1 MNRRPWR
8 ALAAL
13 TAAGLLAAACT
24 ADPGGAGPAPGD
36 FTQVQREAR
45 GQTVN
50 LFMYGGDDGAN
61 RYIDEVVAPAARD
74 RLDVRINRVP
84 VTDTALAVNKVLG
97 EKQAGRAAGGSV
109 DLVWING
116 ENFRTGKQ
124 AGLWQCGL
132 VELLPNMRHVDWS
145 DPAVA
150 NDFGT
155 PVEGCEVPW
164 SRAQFAF
171 VYDSARVGDPPTS
184 LAGLLDWVRAHP
196 GRFTYPAPPDF
207 TGSVFVRH
215 ALYTRAGGR
224 AKVPDGFDQ
233 AAYDR
238 LTPPLWQTLR
248 DLRPALWRQGETYP
262 ANEKE
267 LNDLYANRQ
276 VDLTMT
282 YGPAQVTGLVE
293 RGQFPATTRTL
304 LLDEGT
310 IGNTNYLAVPA
321 NAAHRSAAL
330 ALADLMLSPEMQYE
344 KARPGGWGQYPA
356 VDLDRLDAEWR
367 DRFTA
372 LPTSPQV
379 PSYDRLSRNSQPELR
394 ADWLPPLEEGWRRE
408 VLQR

>member
-1 MNRRPWR
+1 MNRRWR
-8 ALAAL
+8 AVAAL
-13 TAAGLLAAACT
+13 TAAGLLAAGCT
-24 ADPGGAGPAPGD
+24 AGTGDADPAPRD
-36 FTQVQREAR
+36 FAQVLREAR

-61 RYIDEVVAPAARD
+61 RYLDEVVAPAARE

-84 VTDTALAVNKVLG
+84 ITDTALAVNKVLG
-97 EKQAGRAAGGSV
+97 EKQAGRGSGGSV

-132 VELLPNMRHVDWS
+132 VELLPNMRYVDWS
-145 DPAVA
+145 EPTVA

-171 VYDSARVGDPPTS
+171 SYDSARVSDPPTS
-184 LAGLLDWVRAHP
+184 LAGLLDWIRAHP

-215 ALYTRAGGR
+215 ALYAQAGG
-224 AKVPDGFDQ
+224 VDLIPDDFDQ

-238 LTPPLWQTLR
+238 LTPPLWRTLR
-248 DLRPALWRQGETYP
+248 ELRPALWRAGATYP

-267 LNDLYANRQ
+267 LNDLYANGQ
-276 VDLTMT
+276 VDFTMT
-282 YGPAQVTGLVE
+282 YGPAQVTSLVE

-321 NAAHRSAAL
+321 NAANRSAAL
-330 ALADLMLSPEMQYE
+330 ALADLMLSPELQYE
-344 KARPGGWGQYPA
+344 KARPDGWGQYPA
-356 VDLDRLDAEWR
+356 VDLDTLDVEWR
-367 DRFTA
+367 DRFAA
-372 LPTSPQV
+372 LPTSAQV
-379 PSYDRLSRNSQPELR
+379 PSYDQLSRNSQPELR
-394 ADWLPPLEEGWRRE
+394 AEWLPPLEEGWRRE
-408 VLQR
+408 VLQQ

>member
-1 MNRRPWR
+1 MV
-8 ALAAL
+8 AL
-13 TAAGLLAAACT
+13 TAAGLLATACGGE
-24 ADPGGAGPAPGD
+24 PGGADPAPGD
-36 FTQVQREAR
+36 FAQVQREAR

-61 RYIDEVVAPAARD
+61 RYIDEVVAPAARQQ
-74 RLDVRINRVP
+74 LDVGINRVP

-97 EKQAGRAAGGSV
+97 ERQAGRASGGSV

-132 VELLPNMRHVDWS
+132 VEVLPNMRYVDWS

-155 PVEGCEVPW
+155 PVDGCEVPW

-171 VYDSARVGDPPTS
+171 VYDSARVDDPPSTLTS
-184 LAGLLDWVRAHP
+184 LLDWVRANP

-215 ALYTRAGGR
+215 VLAAQSGGR
-224 AKVPDGFDQ
+224 DQVPDGFDQ

-248 DLRPALWRQGETYP
+248 ELRPALWREGGTYP

-276 VDLTMT
+276 VDFTMT
-282 YGPAQVTGLVE
+282 YGPAQVTSLVE

-321 NAAHRSAAL
+321 NAANRPAAL
-330 ALADLMLSPEMQYE
+330 TLADLMLSPELQYE

-356 VDLDRLDAEWR
+356 VDLDKLDVQWR
-367 DRFTA
+367 DRFAA

-379 PSYDRLSRNSQPELR
+379 PGYAELSRNSQPELR